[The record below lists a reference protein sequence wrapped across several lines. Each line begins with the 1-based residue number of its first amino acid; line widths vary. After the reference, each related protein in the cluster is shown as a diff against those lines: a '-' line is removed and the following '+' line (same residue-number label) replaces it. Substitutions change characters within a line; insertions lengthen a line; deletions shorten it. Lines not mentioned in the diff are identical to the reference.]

1 MTSVHDFDRTW
12 LASATSGM
20 HSPARLT
27 EARKFATRQ
36 NSALP
41 EVAVQSSP
49 TDRYGVAL
57 ARISYD
63 SSACLSGTPTDHL
76 IGIIYSDPVPT
87 EHTMADKRLH
97 HEAGPGSLC
106 VCPAGADY
114 VTAFGGPVDGV
125 VMRVS
130 AECLALAK
138 ADLEV
143 YGSTLVEQ
151 LDGRDEELVRIAR
164 TLEAEAAAG
173 HPNGM
178 LFWSSITDA
187 LLRHLATHHLSVA
200 AAPQQGSLD
209 AAALR
214 RLDAYIRD
222 NLAEPLDLAS
232 LAAVVGCDRFHFAHR
247 FRAILGI
254 SPHRYVVRL
263 RLDRARELLLRGEET
278 LAEIAAATGFSDQSH
293 LTNWF
298 RRIYGTSPARLVA
311 SR

>member
-1 MTSVHDFDRTW
+1 MPADDSDGTW
-12 LASATSGM
+12 LAS
-20 HSPARLT
+20 
-27 EARKFATRQ
+27 FAA
-36 NSALP
+36 SSDSVLP

-57 ARISYD
+57 ARISYA
-63 SSACLSGTPTDHL
+63 SSVCLSGTPTDHL
-76 IGIIYSDPVPT
+76 IGIICSNAVPT
-87 EHTMADKRLH
+87 EHTMADIRLY

-106 VCPAGADY
+106 ICPAETDY
-114 VTAFGGPVDGV
+114 VTAFGGPVDGI
-125 VMRVS
+125 VMRIS

-138 ADLEV
+138 AHFEV
-143 YGSTLVEQ
+143 YGATLVEQ
-151 LDGRDEELVRIAR
+151 MDGRDEGLVQIAR

-178 LFWSSITDA
+178 LFWCSITDA
-187 LLRHLATHHLSVA
+187 LFRRLATHHLSLSA
-200 AAPQQGSLD
+200 RPLQGSLN

-232 LAAVVGCDRFHFAHR
+232 LAAIVGCDRFHFAHR
-247 FRAILGI
+247 FRKSVGI
-254 SPHRYVVRL
+254 SPYRYVVRK
-263 RLDRARELLLRGEET
+263 RVDRARELLLHGEES

-293 LTNWF
+293 LSNWV
-298 RRIYGTSPARLVA
+298 RRIYGTSPGRLVA